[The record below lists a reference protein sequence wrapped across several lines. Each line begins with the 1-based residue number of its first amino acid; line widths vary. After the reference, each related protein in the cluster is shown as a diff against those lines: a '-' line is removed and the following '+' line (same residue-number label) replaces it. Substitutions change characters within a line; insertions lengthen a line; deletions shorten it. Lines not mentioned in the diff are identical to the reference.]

1 MDANIYW
8 GNKDK
13 FIVNETVIVMNN
25 ASRSTIAIEIHKFLG
40 QWIHFQNQFKKHFE
54 TYKSA
59 SASKLLAE
67 QHKVL
72 NKFLHLRLC
81 NSKLELDHYCSLL
94 NFIVKERVFELRG
107 HSFSNGASKYWWFC
121 PSGAQISTLYTFH
134 IPILFAFMNKI
145 KEFYILFF
153 SFCG

>member
-1 MDANIYW
+1 
-8 GNKDK
+8 
-13 FIVNETVIVMNN
+13 MNN

-107 HSFSNGASKYWWFC
+107 HSFSNGASKYLMILSVRGSNFN
-121 PSGAQISTLYTFH
+121 PVYFLNLQLNRV
-134 IPILFAFMNKI
+134 ILFKDFINETLHELI
-145 KEFYILFF
+145 V
-153 SFCG
+153 